1 MWNQSPI
8 VAGLVWE
15 SAFILN
21 DMGRQYVAKNT
32 PTKEPTIYM
41 SENPFSFS
49 QRVYRTLT
57 WNK

>member
-49 QRVYRTLT
+49 QRVYGTLT